1 MTPGEN
7 PNVVTPARRLA
18 DYLSEYAHSVVEEW
32 MRIVEIDGNT
42 IEPGSRWQQARAT
55 WMGDG
60 TFSLGECP
68 YGEEFGHFRLTVR
81 VDPIEVPP
89 VGPECDPALQVEM
102 EAFDP
107 EARRNADK
115 RHPCLEC
122 LDPNEDPRSWCDCGG
137 DTDRF
142 GECAYPCVSRA
153 HQPEDCRNAPPRW
166 VPTEWQYVASGDR
179 VRLGTSEAEV
189 TQATRFDG
197 HTKVDSWR
205 DRNTGRMRDNV
216 TGRWD
221 HIEIR
226 IRLAHLPNVL
236 EFPPAGPVEV
246 LMDAGRRAE
255 HIVRVNLGGETI
267 GRE

>member
-1 MTPGEN
+1 MTPEEKAVVQAAISMHKIGRVPTRQEENALRTIVHKLIFACPDCNAGGHTCPGDGNSIGHGDFSCGEHGEN
-7 PNVVTPARRLA
+7 PNVVTP
-18 DYLSEYAHSVVEEW
+18 D
-32 MRIVEIDGNT
+32 
-42 IEPGSRWQQARAT
+42 
-55 WMGDG
+55 
-60 TFSLGECP
+60 
-68 YGEEFGHFRLTVR
+68 
-81 VDPIEVPP
+81 
-89 VGPECDPALQVEM
+89 
-102 EAFDP
+102 FDP

-137 DTDRF
+137 NTDRF
-142 GECAYPCVSRA
+142 GECAYPCVARA
-153 HQPEDCRNAPPRW
+153 HQPEDCRNVPPRW
-166 VPTEWQYVASGDR
+166 VLTEWQHVASGDR

-205 DRNTGRMRDNV
+205 DRNTGKMRDNV

-221 HIEIR
+221 HTEIR

-255 HIVRVNLGGETI
+255 YAARIGLEGEVI